1 MQATDF
7 NNAINFISNNSS
19 AIDEVKV
26 TSLIRSNFNPMEG
39 NQVAINVKLLTDEK
53 HKNKLFTIM
62 TNDTYMEDF
71 SRDNEKQDLTD
82 YLNTVVMS

>member
-71 SRDNEKQDLTD
+71 DRDNEKKDLTD
-82 YLNTVVMS
+82 YLNTVVMG

>member
-7 NNAINFISNNSS
+7 NNAITFISENAT

-26 TSLIRSNFNPMEG
+26 TSLIQSNFNCYEG
-39 NQVAINVKLLTDEK
+39 NQVAINIKLLTDEK
-53 HKNKLFTIM
+53 HKNKLFTIL

-82 YLNTVVMS
+82 YLNTVVMG

>member
-26 TSLIRSNFNPMEG
+26 TRLIRSNFNPMEG

-71 SRDNEKQDLTD
+71 DRDNEKKDLTD